1 VFIEEP
7 SGKSSI
13 LSRHISYTAPV
24 TRFRLRFLLQEF
36 DIGGSEV
43 VIGRSSDCH
52 ITIEDPLISRRHAQV
67 VLRDDA
73 AYVVDLG
80 SRNGV
85 RVNGRLV
92 KGEQL
97 LKDGDRIRLGTQ
109 ELVFSVVARVDRPPR
124 PTGYMRVCHAC
135 GTPFPEGAPS
145 CPHCGAPSLADED
158 TMTGQISEPKRG
170 WTFQLLGEV
179 IERALSSGKAVEA
192 ERLMRRAAKEIDER
206 IGLGERLEVEH
217 VSLIA
222 GFAVRLAKLVGSS
235 EWVSW
240 ALTLHRRQ
248 PQLLSDDVLD
258 RLLELDLTA
267 LPEVKGLIESYLA
280 WYRAESA
287 AGNLRSTPARRLTS
301 DSSRLL
307 RLERLAGEE

>member
-1 VFIEEP
+1 M
-7 SGKSSI
+7 
-13 LSRHISYTAPV
+13 
-24 TRFRLRFLLQEF
+24 TRYRLRFLLQEF
-36 DIGGSEV
+36 DIGGTEV

-52 ITIEDPLISRRHAQV
+52 ITIEDPLISRQHAQV
-67 VLRDDA
+67 VLRDDKA
-73 AYVVDLG
+73 FVVDLG

-97 LKDGDRIRLGTQ
+97 LNDGDRIRLGTQ

-135 GTPFPEGAPS
+135 GTPFPEGSPS

-179 IERALSSGKAVEA
+179 IERALASGKAVEA

-206 IGLGERLEVEH
+206 LGAGERLEADH
-217 VSLIA
+217 VSMIA

-235 EWVSW
+235 EWVGW

-258 RLLELDLTA
+258 RVGELDLTA
-267 LPEVKGLIESYLA
+267 LPDVRGLIDSYLS
-280 WYRAESA
+280 WYKAEA
-287 AGNLRSTPARRLTS
+287 EAGNLRSTPARRQTS
-301 DSSRLL
+301 DVSRLA
-307 RLERLAGEE
+307 RIEKLASEG